1 MTFSRICLTVSLLFI
16 LAPAPSEAGA
26 LLHSHVDYRH
36 GHYLISL
43 EMRIAA
49 PLAKVRAVLF
59 DFNAL
64 GKVNDTIKRS
74 RLLDHHNQHYTVLL
88 ESEACVWLYCR
99 RIRQVQLITD
109 MSNGYLQSIT
119 DPTQSDMASGKVLW
133 HVRPDP
139 QQTQQTL
146 ITYSADFE
154 PDFFIPPL
162 IGPWLLKKRL
172 LKEGRKTINGIER
185 QAQHDGR

>member
-1 MTFSRICLTVSLLFI
+1 MFF
-16 LAPAPSEAGA
+16 LAQSHAGEV
-26 LLHSHVDYRH
+26 LHSHVDYHH
-36 GHYLISL
+36 GHYLL
-43 EMRIAA
+43 NLDMRIVA
-49 PLAKVRAVLF
+49 PLKKVRAVLF

-64 GKVNDTIKRS
+64 RKVNDTITLS
-74 RLLDHHNQHYTVLL
+74 RLLAHHDKKYTVLM
-88 ESEACVWLYCR
+88 ESRACVWFYCR
-99 RIRQVQLITD
+99 RIRQVQVITD
-109 MSNGYLQSIT
+109 MGNGYLQSIT

-154 PDFFIPPL
+154 PAFFIPPL

-172 LKEGRKTINGIER
+172 LSEGQKTINGIER
-185 QAQHDGR
+185 QAQHERR